1 MTDGDHRTPFV
12 LVSEKETLVDFLD
25 YLRAAIV
32 RKASDLPDED
42 ARRQMVPSGTSL
54 LGLVAHLT
62 LVEYGWFQHDFAG
75 LDTPAP
81 PRELRAEDDAAT
93 VIAAYQATIARSN
106 EIIAACTDLEAIAAR
121 NFTAPEPMSMRWILV
136 HMIEETARH
145 AGHADILREQIDGT
159 IGR

>member
-1 MTDGDHRTPFV
+1 MADGDHRTPFG

-25 YLRAAIV
+25 YVRAAIV
-32 RKASDLPDED
+32 RKASDLADDD
-42 ARRQMVPSGTSL
+42 ARRPMVPSGTSL

-62 LVEYGWFQHDFAG
+62 LVEYGWFQYDFAG

-81 PRELRAEDDAAT
+81 PLELRPEDDAAT
-93 VIAAYQATIARSN
+93 VIAAYQAAIARSN
-106 EIIAACTDLEAIAAR
+106 AIIAGCTDLETIAAR
-121 NFTAPEPMSMRWILV
+121 NYTAPEPMSMRWILV

-159 IGR
+159 TGR